1 MRGPRHKRYLM
12 LTSEAPIDEEAKK
25 ELTRRIAKISPVLAK
40 KAVWFERAV
49 IVKTDNVDLPL
60 VRDALQVNAGDVTL
74 KSSLTSGAI
83 GKLKKAV
90 RG

>member
-12 LTSEAPIDEEAKK
+12 LTSEAHIDEEARK
-25 ELTRRIAKISPVLAK
+25 ELTHRIAKISPILAK
-40 KAVWFERAV
+40 KAVWFDHAV

-60 VRDALQVNAGDVTL
+60 VRDALQVSAGAVIL
-74 KSSLTSGAI
+74 KSKLTSGAI

-90 RG
+90 PE

>member
-12 LTSEAPIDEEAKK
+12 LTSDVPIDDEARK
-25 ELTRRIAKISPVLAK
+25 ELLHRMAKISPTIAK

-49 IVKTDNVDLPL
+49 IVRTDNVELPMVKEAL
-60 VRDALQVNAGDVTL
+60 EVRAGGVRL
-74 KSSLTSGAI
+74 ESRLTSGAI

-90 RG
+90 PG